1 MMTEIMSYS
10 IDTGFRDSIVETRG
24 AQLDEVAE
32 SIMKGPHAMFCV
44 YGGKF
49 SEGIDLVKDGSS
61 MIDLIIGVGI
71 PFSPP
76 TSYQRALQD
85 WYNSKFGLES
95 GYYYAA
101 VVPSIRQVAQLVGRL
116 RRSPRDSG
124 VVVLLDNRF
133 LKHLHVFGDEIVS
146 DVWPYEEVSEIQQA
160 ITQFN
165 QMREDLPK

>member
-1 MMTEIMSYS
+1 MSYS
-10 IDTGFRDSIVETRG
+10 IDTGFRESLVETRG
-24 AQLDEVAE
+24 ALLDDVA
-32 SIMKGPHAMFCV
+32 KALTTGPHAMFCV

-85 WYNSKFGLES
+85 WYNSKFGMDS
-95 GYYYAA
+95 GYYYSA

-116 RRSPRDSG
+116 RRSPTDSG

-133 LKHLHVFGDEIVS
+133 LKHLLVFGDEIVS
-146 DVWPYEEVSEIQQA
+146 DVWPYEGISEISQA

-165 QMREDLPK
+165 QMKVGLTE

>member
-1 MMTEIMSYS
+1 
-10 IDTGFRDSIVETRG
+10 
-24 AQLDEVAE
+24 
-32 SIMKGPHAMFCV
+32 
-44 YGGKF
+44 
-49 SEGIDLVKDGSS
+49 LVKDSSS

-85 WYNSKFGLES
+85 WYNAKFGMDS

-101 VVPSIRQVAQLVGRL
+101 VIPSIRQVAQLVGRL
-116 RRSPRDSG
+116 RRSPQDSG

-133 LKHLHVFGDEIVS
+133 LQHLHIFGDDIVS
-146 DVWPYEEVSEIQQA
+146 DVWPYEDVSEIQQA